1 MHDTERRLPS
11 GREAIVEAYGRL
23 FGDYGEKPI
32 ALLELGSAGG
42 SSLRHW
48 AARFPNVATIV
59 GCVGGSGAAAEPCD
73 DSRIVLIAGD
83 PEAEGVRR
91 QVLSREPSFDV
102 IVDTGRYRV
111 RNVVGTF
118 ATYFPLLRP
127 GGLYLVEDLR
137 SSRWVA
143 FGGGLFNPF
152 SSAAFFRRLADTLS
166 LAGCGLASPR
176 TDALAA
182 LATYYGVTFA
192 EGSLATIDSVEF
204 LSSACAVRRR
214 HTVLAGDGA
223 PMVGVPPTEARGGRE
238 RLGRPAWPS
247 GEGVHHGSN
256 QNARDAGAIEDAL
269 ARLNNYHSSSI
280 WPLAQAAMRVERRW
294 PTLSRSVFAAPR
306 LIWWGLTG
314 QLRERLRLRRQAR
327 KVLGSGFFD
336 AAWYARRYPTV
347 VLSGQ
352 IPLLEWLR
360 EGWRLGR
367 DPHPLFNNAE
377 YLRDHPEV
385 VPSGLNPI
393 EHYLRVGRPR
403 GWLLRTVIDD
413 YPEWIRHFDSLSE
426 RARQTMS
433 STLSSMDRAPRISV
447 LMSTCNAREPWL
459 RQAIESVLH
468 QIYPY
473 WELCV
478 VDDASTDPHVRRILE
493 DYAARDSRIRVS
505 FRTGRGG
512 FCAARNEALERTSG
526 DYVALL
532 EEHDALAEHA
542 LYLVARGLSA
552 RPDLDIVYSDE
563 DSIDSGSSRH
573 DPYFKPD
580 FNRELLYSTGYLC
593 HLGVFRRSLV
603 ESAGGFRAGFES
615 ASDFDL
621 SLRCVARTKPSRIW
635 HVPRVLYHRRD
646 NAAAPKAVSIRN
658 RGKAGEGVGALTD
671 YFRSRGETVE
681 VGHLGAGIYRL
692 RFPIPA
698 LPPLVSII
706 VPTRNKGDLLRRCLE
721 SVLGK
726 TTYRAYEVVV
736 VDNGSDDPA
745 ALSYLDELRREPRC
759 RVCRFDAPFNYS
771 AINNLAVHDARGDF
785 VLLLNNDTEVIT
797 PDWLDELVMWG
808 VREGVG
814 SVGCMLRYPDGTV
827 QHAGVL
833 LGVQG
838 NASHYHKHAPP
849 GSNGY
854 FGRLASVH
862 EVGGNTAACL
872 LVRKEHYVAVGGL
885 DEENLPVSFNDVDFC
900 LRLRSAGLRNLWTPH
915 AQLYHHE
922 SKSRGREDSPDTQ
935 ARALAEGAFLRWR
948 WGSSLLE
955 DPAYNPNLTLEREDF
970 SLAWPPRLLPLW
982 EDVVAA
988 KADPAPAGPAQADV
1002 DVHRC
1007 CRVAVSA
1014 EGDWKVL

>member
-1 MHDTERRLPS
+1 
-11 GREAIVEAYGRL
+11 
-23 FGDYGEKPI
+23 
-32 ALLELGSAGG
+32 
-42 SSLRHW
+42 
-48 AARFPNVATIV
+48 
-59 GCVGGSGAAAEPCD
+59 
-73 DSRIVLIAGD
+73 
-83 PEAEGVRR
+83 
-91 QVLSREPSFDV
+91 
-102 IVDTGRYRV
+102 
-111 RNVVGTF
+111 
-118 ATYFPLLRP
+118 
-127 GGLYLVEDLR
+127 
-137 SSRWVA
+137 
-143 FGGGLFNPF
+143 
-152 SSAAFFRRLADTLS
+152 
-166 LAGCGLASPR
+166 
-176 TDALAA
+176 
-182 LATYYGVTFA
+182 
-192 EGSLATIDSVEF
+192 
-204 LSSACAVRRR
+204 
-214 HTVLAGDGA
+214 
-223 PMVGVPPTEARGGRE
+223 
-238 RLGRPAWPS
+238 
-247 GEGVHHGSN
+247 
-256 QNARDAGAIEDAL
+256 
-269 ARLNNYHSSSI
+269 
-280 WPLAQAAMRVERRW
+280 
-294 PTLSRSVFAAPR
+294 
-306 LIWWGLTG
+306 
-314 QLRERLRLRRQAR
+314 
-327 KVLGSGFFD
+327 
-336 AAWYARRYPTV
+336 
-347 VLSGQ
+347 
-352 IPLLEWLR
+352 
-360 EGWRLGR
+360 
-367 DPHPLFNNAE
+367 
-377 YLRDHPEV
+377 
-385 VPSGLNPI
+385 
-393 EHYLRVGRPR
+393 
-403 GWLLRTVIDD
+403 
-413 YPEWIRHFDSLSE
+413 
-426 RARQTMS
+426 
-433 STLSSMDRAPRISV
+433 
-447 LMSTCNAREPWL
+447 
-459 RQAIESVLH
+459 
-468 QIYPY
+468 
-473 WELCV
+473 
-478 VDDASTDPHVRRILE
+478 
-493 DYAARDSRIRVS
+493 
-505 FRTGRGG
+505 
-512 FCAARNEALERTSG
+512 
-526 DYVALL
+526 
-532 EEHDALAEHA
+532 
-542 LYLVARGLSA
+542 
-552 RPDLDIVYSDE
+552 
-563 DSIDSGSSRH
+563 
-573 DPYFKPD
+573 
-580 FNRELLYSTGYLC
+580 
-593 HLGVFRRSLV
+593 
-603 ESAGGFRAGFES
+603 
-615 ASDFDL
+615 
-621 SLRCVARTKPSRIW
+621 
-635 HVPRVLYHRRD
+635 
-646 NAAAPKAVSIRN
+646 
-658 RGKAGEGVGALTD
+658 
-671 YFRSRGETVE
+671 VE

-849 GSNGY
+849 GSNVY
-854 FGRLASVH
+854 FGRLASVY

-982 EDVVAA
+982 EDVVTA